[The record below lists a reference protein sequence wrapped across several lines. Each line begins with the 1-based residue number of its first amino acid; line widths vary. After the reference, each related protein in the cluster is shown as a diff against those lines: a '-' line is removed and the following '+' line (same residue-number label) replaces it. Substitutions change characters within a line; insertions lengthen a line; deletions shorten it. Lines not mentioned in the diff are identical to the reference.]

1 MHWTLQT
8 AAWVA
13 SPVLETTNATVMFR
27 RGLWRQYPIFWSYL
41 VAEIVRTALLFSIG
55 NDPPHYAVY
64 FYVYWV
70 TETLVCL
77 YGFFVVAEVF
87 RQAFSMQLGL
97 QQWGMGL
104 FRASLLLLIAFAVLA
119 AAAAHGNEPSKLVAG
134 ILVLK
139 RVESLVRLGLVIA
152 LFVFVA
158 VIGLAWNSYMIGI
171 ATGFAIYGVAEFCG
185 MTIRFEYGRST
196 KEFLTWVLM
205 AGAICENLV
214 WMAYFVLPRKGRD
227 DKPSVAV
234 LDRSTAVAELAEAGE
249 ALQSLLK

>member
-41 VAEIVRTALLFSIG
+41 VAEIVWTALLFSIG

-64 FYVYWV
+64 FYVYWI
-70 TETLVCL
+70 TETLVCI

-87 RQAFSMQLGL
+87 RHAFSRRLGL
-97 QQWGMGL
+97 QQWGRGL
-104 FRASLLLLIAFAVLA
+104 FRTSLLVMIALAVLA
-119 AAAAHGNEPSKLVAG
+119 ALAAHGGDPSKLVAG

-139 RVESLVRLGLVIA
+139 RFESLVRLGLVIA

-171 ATGFAIYGVAEFCG
+171 ATGFALYGVAEFCG
-185 MTIRFEYGRST
+185 ITLRLEYGRSA
-196 KEFLTWVLM
+196 KDVLSWLQT
-205 AGAICENLV
+205 AGSICENLI
-214 WMAYFVLPRKGRD
+214 WMAYFLPARKITD
-227 DKPSVAV
+227 DIASLPVV
-234 LDRSTAVAELAEAGE
+234 DRSTVAELAEAVE
-249 ALQSLLK
+249 ALQSLLE